1 MSAWVKSRHSRRR
14 MSCPLY
20 PRKRTL
26 RYSFDH
32 LVGAAEQHWRHGE
45 AQRFGGFEID
55 GQLELDRLL
64 NREISRFRASKY
76 PVGGLFAKNWKTAVP
91 AGPTTPSASQRTSG
105 RLGQCGIL
113 LALR

>member
-1 MSAWVKSRHSRRR
+1 MSAWVKTRHSRRKSHVR
-14 MSCPLY
+14 FTPESGHV
-20 PRKRTL
+20 